1 MADVLSLCVQFIL
14 PLRIRAQRSFSIFIA
29 VLTALLLLGMPES
42 PVYLL
47 SKGRDGE
54 AREALQWLRG
64 KGYDIEGEIL
74 QGWLYFNSDANHN
87 CMYHICY

>member
-1 MADVLSLCVQFIL
+1 M
-14 PLRIRAQRSFSIFIA
+14 SICIA
-29 VLTALLLLGMPES
+29 VLTALLLLAMPES

-64 KGYDIEGEIL
+64 KDYDIEGEIL
-74 QGWLYFNSDANHN
+74 QGWVDVD
-87 CMYHICY
+87 HICNSYWIPD

>member
-1 MADVLSLCVQFIL
+1 
-14 PLRIRAQRSFSIFIA
+14 
-29 VLTALLLLGMPES
+29 MPES

-64 KGYDIEGEIL
+64 KDYDIEGEIL
-74 QGWLYFNSDANHN
+74 QGWVDVD
-87 CMYHICY
+87 HICNSYWIPD

>member
-1 MADVLSLCVQFIL
+1 M
-14 PLRIRAQRSFSIFIA
+14 IFFLIA

-47 SKGRDGE
+47 SKGRNRE

-64 KGYDIEGEIL
+64 QEYDIEGEIL
-74 QGWLYFNSDANHN
+74 QGWVDVDIGSLIY
-87 CMYHICY
+87 